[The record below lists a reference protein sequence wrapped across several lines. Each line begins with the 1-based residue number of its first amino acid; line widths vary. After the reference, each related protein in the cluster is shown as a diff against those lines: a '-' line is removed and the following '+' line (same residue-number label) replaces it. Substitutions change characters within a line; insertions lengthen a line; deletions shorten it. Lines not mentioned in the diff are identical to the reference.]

1 MPRQIP
7 PHKALD
13 AYYQPEKGDGHE
25 TRQVGCKTYRADVI
39 HHTSEYRLVKYDIL
53 FAGRNLKKVIT
64 IEIAHNAA
72 EVDQTIKD
80 FAIGVHKDRRCR
92 CKWKAN
98 DNAM

>member
-13 AYYQPEKGDGHE
+13 AYYRPEHSHEHE
-25 TRQVGCKTYRADVI
+25 TRQVGCKAYRADIVN
-39 HHTSEYRLVKYDIL
+39 HTSEYPLVKYYIL
-53 FAGRNLKKVIT
+53 FAGRNLKKVVT
-64 IEIAHNAA
+64 IETAHNAA
-72 EVDQTIKD
+72 EVDQKIKD

-92 CKWKAN
+92 CSWTS